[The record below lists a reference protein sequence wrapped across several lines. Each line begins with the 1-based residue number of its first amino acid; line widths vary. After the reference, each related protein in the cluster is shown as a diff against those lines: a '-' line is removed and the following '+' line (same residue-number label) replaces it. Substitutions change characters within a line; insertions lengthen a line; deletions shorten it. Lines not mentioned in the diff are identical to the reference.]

1 MEKGTKKEGGM
12 SKRKKLII
20 AIAVLTALAALS
32 YVLTLYPDLFTK
44 KDDSPKSM
52 YSDKLVSYSFYKSDY
67 DLDVTTVP
75 EYMELDR
82 AIHYKVGN
90 VSTLLTDNDI
100 DGSDA
105 SVKFFRTY
113 FDTLRR
119 GDWEEYNTYFTDEY
133 YKSNDPYT
141 IFAPQMIYGIEIEL
155 VSLTPKEDGTT
166 VYDYNVDYMI
176 FRNDGTFRNDMGSD
190 ASKKLYYELIEYPD
204 GSVKIDLIS
213 YYKRS

>member
-1 MEKGTKKEGGM
+1 MENDTKKTGGM

-52 YSDKLVSYSFYKSDY
+52 YSDKIVSYSFYESDY
-67 DLDVTTVP
+67 GLDVTTVP

-113 FDTLRR
+113 FDALRR